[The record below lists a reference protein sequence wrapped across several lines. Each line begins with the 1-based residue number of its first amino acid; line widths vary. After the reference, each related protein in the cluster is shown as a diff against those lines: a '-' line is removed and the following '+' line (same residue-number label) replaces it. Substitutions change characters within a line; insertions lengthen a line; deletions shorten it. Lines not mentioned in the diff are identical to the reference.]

1 MLALFPSPE
10 LKKLGV
16 IAPSLLLASSSPNRR
31 QLLLDCGVKTVY
43 TFSPDADETIK
54 SKDIKE
60 AMEKNAGRKMKAYL
74 SSSAFRYD
82 IPALSADTLVEI
94 DGCLLGKPKDKEDA
108 VSMLSLLSGRKQ
120 KVYTGCGLYDPVK
133 EKATYFCDEASLVF
147 RTLTEEKILSYIE
160 SGEWKGAAGGY
171 RLQKTGIDLVER
183 IDGDWTT
190 IVGLPIEKIIMI
202 LQHN

>member
-1 MLALFPSPE
+1 MLALYPSAA

-43 TFSPDADETIK
+43 TFSPDADETIEY
-54 SKDIKE
+54 KDIKE
-60 AMEKNAGRKMKAYL
+60 AMEENAWRKMKAYL
-74 SSSAFRYD
+74 SSSAFTYD

-94 DGCLLGKPKDKEDA
+94 DGQLLGKPKNKEDA

-120 KVYTGCGLYDPVK
+120 RVYTGCGVYDPVTK
-133 EKATYFCDEASLVF
+133 KTTYFCDEASLIF
-147 RTLTEEKILSYIE
+147 RTLTKEEILSYIE

-171 RLQKTGIDLVER
+171 RLQKTGIELVER

-190 IVGLPIEKIIMI
+190 IVGLPIENIIRI
-202 LQHN
+202 LNR